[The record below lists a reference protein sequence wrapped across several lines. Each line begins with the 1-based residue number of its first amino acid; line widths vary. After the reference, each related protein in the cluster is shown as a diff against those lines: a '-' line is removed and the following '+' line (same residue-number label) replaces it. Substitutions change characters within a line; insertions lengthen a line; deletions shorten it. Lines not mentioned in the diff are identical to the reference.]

1 MGNNIILPQVRQYVQ
16 SMGGKI
22 IGSCGPAVLVRT
34 TEPDW
39 QRYYLFWAAACA
51 ETGWRRVYLQ
61 YDLQNSTKFAR
72 RYEQN
77 PAEADALILQE
88 CEKWKYVGGEHPA
101 QFRNQKGVR
110 IEQMPV
116 GCETFPPAP
125 GETVKECR
133 LRAVEIQPHWIGEIL
148 RTYPLEQPA
157 VLAFGRYFALVRRV
171 KPKSVRYLLVGP
183 HSTQSASMMDCYP
196 CWTSPVPEETG
207 REAER
212 NPAVLASLF
221 GRFRAE

>member
-1 MGNNIILPQVRQYVQ
+1 MGKNIILPQVRQYVQ

-22 IGSCGPAVLVRT
+22 IGSCGPAVLV
-34 TEPDW
+34 
-39 QRYYLFWAAACA
+39 
-51 ETGWRRVYLQ
+51 
-61 YDLQNSTKFAR
+61 
-72 RYEQN
+72 
-77 PAEADALILQE
+77 
-88 CEKWKYVGGEHPA
+88 
-101 QFRNQKGVR
+101 
-110 IEQMPV
+110 
-116 GCETFPPAP
+116 
-125 GETVKECR
+125 
-133 LRAVEIQPHWIGEIL
+133 RAVEIQPHWIGEIL

-196 CWTSPVPEETG
+196 CWTSHVPEETG

-221 GRFRAE
+221 GRFRTE